1 MRFKKI
7 MSGLLACALVATSA
21 FSGNAMMVRAEAAAE
36 APKYSFDFNAGNLN
50 STVNSDMALSAVA
63 AGAAATTVTPD
74 YGTGRS
80 EEAGDKSVK
89 LGKCA
94 LSMPG
99 NLGENY
105 TVNLWMK
112 PNVTTIANNNAIFL
126 LGSSSPEEWVAF
138 AGSGQEGKARVWGN
152 YGGYHELT
160 GDITMVKDQWTML
173 TFAQTGSVL
182 EIYQDGILKAT
193 DENAAR
199 ILSGESKK
207 ILLGT
212 TYWSADKT
220 FDGWV
225 DDVQIY
231 DKKLTTEQI
240 QSLDPRINEMF
251 TENLQKGVTAA
262 NILGKNEAQGAV
274 KYDLTLPA
282 DFNGVPLSW
291 KSDKADIISDDGKV
305 KCPQAEQKVTMTG
318 TATSGTL
325 TAEVK
330 FELTVS
336 SLGSLDN
343 SELQRQ
349 LTAARTAQS
358 AADFKYYTAQSQ
370 ENLTKLISRA
380 ENAANQG
387 EIDEVAKALKAAI
400 SKLTYAEEYLDPF
413 AQIDGSKFA
422 NITVAPK
429 GSSTALAEAV
439 PAGLRQYVTV
449 EYTSSNP
456 GIAAV
461 DKNTGKVTGVKV
473 GYALITTK
481 VKAASDGFEMEYQT
495 LVTVTLDMKGVSVSA
510 KKVSLAKGEKTSVT
524 VNCPA
529 AVQAAGPAITYR
541 ATGAV
546 SVKNGQVTANKAG
559 KGTVVVKVKAGGKT
573 ITKKVVFN
581 VGEIT
586 GDSKVKVKKST
597 TLKVTGISG
606 KVTWSLD
613 SKGKKLAKISK
624 SGKLTAKKKTGKVTV
639 TAKVGNVTMK
649 KTVKIT
655 KK

>member
-7 MSGLLACALVATSA
+7 MSGLLACALLVTSA
-21 FSGNAMMVRAEAAAE
+21 FSGDAAMVKAEAAAE
-36 APKYSFDFNAGNLN
+36 TPKYNFDFNAGNLN
-50 STVNSDMALSAVA
+50 STVNSDTAFSVVA
-63 AGAAATTVTPD
+63 AGAATTTVTPD
-74 YGTGRS
+74 YGIGKS
-80 EEAGDKSVK
+80 GEAGDKSVK
-89 LGKCA
+89 LGNCA
-94 LSMPG
+94 LSLPA
-99 NLGENY
+99 NLGDNY
-105 TVNLWMK
+105 TVNVWMK
-112 PNVTTIANNNAIFL
+112 PNTTSIALNNAIFL
-126 LGSSSPEEWVAF
+126 LGSSSPEEWLAF
-138 AGSGQEGKARVWGN
+138 AGSGQAGKAKVWGHYGN
-152 YGGYHELT
+152 YQELT
-160 GDITMVKDQWTML
+160 SDITMVKDQWTML
-173 TFAQTGSVL
+173 TFAQAGSVL
-182 EIYQDGILKAT
+182 EVYQDGVLKAT
-193 DENAAR
+193 RDNVTG
-199 ILSGESKK
+199 ILKGDTKK

-220 FDGWV
+220 FDGWI
-225 DDVQIY
+225 DDVQVY
-231 DKKLTTEQI
+231 DKKLTSEQI
-240 QSLDPRINEMF
+240 QSLDPRINAMF
-251 TENLQKGVTAA
+251 EDNLRKGVTAES
-262 NILGKNEAQGAV
+262 ILGKNESQAAV
-274 KYDLTLPA
+274 KYDLNLPV
-282 DFNGVPLSW
+282 DFNGVALSW
-291 KSDKADIISDDGKV
+291 KSDKTDIISDAGKV

-330 FELTVS
+330 FELTVQS
-336 SLGSLDN
+336 IGSLD
-343 SELQRQ
+343 SRELQEQ
-349 LTAARTAQS
+349 LAEAKTVQS
-358 AADFKYYTAQSQ
+358 AADFKYYTASSQ

-387 EIDEVAKALKAAI
+387 EMDEVAKALKKALA
-400 SKLTYAEEYLDPF
+400 KLTYAEEYLDPF
-413 AQIDGSKFA
+413 AKIDASKFA
-422 NITVAPK
+422 NLTVTPK

-449 EYTSSNP
+449 EYSSSNP

-473 GYALITTK
+473 GYAFITTK

-495 LVTVTLDMKGVSVSA
+495 LVTVNLDMKGVSVTA

-524 VNCPA
+524 VNCPS
-529 AVQAAGPAITYR
+529 AVQTAGPAVTYR
-541 ATGAV
+541 ATGSV

-573 ITKKVVFN
+573 ITKKVTFN

-586 GDSKVKVKKST
+586 GESKVKVKKSI

-613 SKGKKLAKISK
+613 KKGKKLAKISK
-624 SGKLTAKKKTGKVTV
+624 RGKLTAKKTGKVTV
-639 TAKVGNVTMK
+639 TAKVGKVTMK